1 MKVGELIEKLS
12 KFDADTE
19 VCVKVTNCIS
29 AYVAE
34 PVKDV
39 SHGFDWTAGKAI
51 LSTETE
57 LHRLKP
63 PCKRCD
69 LCQSKVGERVGIQL
83 HRDFLDA
90 SKPITICVTLDG
102 KRKAMVKVDEP
113 QYGVEGVKK

>member
-19 VCVKVTNCIS
+19 VCVEVTNCIS

-34 PVKDV
+34 PVKGV

-51 LSTETE
+51 LATETK
-57 LHRLKP
+57 LHRRRP

-83 HRDFLDA
+83 HRDYTDA
-90 SKPITICVTLDG
+90 SKPITLCVMLDG
-102 KRKAMVKVDEP
+102 KRKAMVKVEALHD
-113 QYGVEGVKK
+113 GAEGGKK